1 MNEYVNTVQFF
12 ELTSIIVIFMN
23 ILFLKKL
30 TKIVSKVLKLC

>member
-12 ELTSIIVIFMN
+12 ELTGIIVIFMN